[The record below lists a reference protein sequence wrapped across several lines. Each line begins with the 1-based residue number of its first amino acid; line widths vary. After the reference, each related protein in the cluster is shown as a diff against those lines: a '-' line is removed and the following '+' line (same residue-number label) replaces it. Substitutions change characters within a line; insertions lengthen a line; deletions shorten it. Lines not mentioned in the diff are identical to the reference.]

1 MEKISDQIITINR
14 EELERIINDLIEKK
28 FKSMINQMRLAGRN

>member
-1 MEKISDQIITINR
+1 MEKMGDQIITINR

-28 FKSMINQMRLAGRN
+28 FKSMINQRRLVGRN